1 MAAQHLDGS
10 RLEKELGITPVTQGS
25 GGVENMFAEKWPAH
39 ELLLQWQAEWQVE
52 LQAREQGDLS
62 EKIQGELLKVRTPPQ
77 ARCISIYKVS
87 FTPILGLF

>member
-1 MAAQHLDGS
+1 MTWPWLCRLWAHTQDVGNEDALDV
-10 RLEKELGITPVTQGS
+10 LQLLPVELQGRR
-25 GGVENMFAEKWPAH
+25 VLPLVVH
-39 ELLLQWQAEWQVE
+39 